1 MWSTH
6 AIFSRACSSIFSS
19 SHCSVLCVRCLQKH
33 STSTSSLLLLLFPS
47 NRTNTCSPPTGHWF
61 GRFAEQSPLTGYEA
75 NAPVEMSSTG
85 ATPIILL
92 SRKGSIGSTCNSVDD
107 LASTPA
113 VSETSER
120 VDLGML
126 ASPLLSQETETSAN
140 PSRICHSN
148 RESSETSFSHLRS
161 GTGNPWRDVRT
172 REIQV
177 ETRVLCKTLNQNE
190 KKFFLSIEIYAIS
203 LKCELTELLKEKEL
217 LKHICLKKNIIRG
230 GFLSETLSELDR
242 QELRDVC
249 ADSSS

>member
-1 MWSTH
+1 MLSTTSRSRIQASCAEH
-6 AIFSRACSSIFSS
+6 ENWCGARAQFFSRACSSIFSS

-47 NRTNTCSPPTGHWF
+47 NRTNTCSPPTGLWF

-190 KKFFLSIEIYAIS
+190 KKFFLSIGDLRNFIEMRADRAV
-203 LKCELTELLKEKEL
+203 KGERVAQTQ
-217 LKHICLKKNIIRG
+217 
-230 GFLSETLSELDR
+230 LS
-242 QELRDVC
+242 
-249 ADSSS
+249 